1 MDIDPYIEDDDLADL
16 RKTIA
21 DLIKRKYEAVEGSP
35 QHRFIVRRLANLRF
49 SREEAGG
56 IMEDLDPGRKQTH
69 ARDAAGEVTCPQ
81 GKPPANLISHTT
93 DHPREATH
101 RSISTPALVKP
112 ATTGQIS
119 RELSPAISGAPLIS
133 K

>member
-1 MDIDPYIEDDDLADL
+1 MDIDPHIEDDDLADL

-56 IMEDLDPGRKQTH
+56 IMEGLDPGRKQTH
-69 ARDAAGEVTCPQ
+69 DRDAAGGSDVSSGQ
-81 GKPPANLISHTT
+81 AAGKFN
-93 DHPREATH
+93 
-101 RSISTPALVKP
+101 
-112 ATTGQIS
+112 
-119 RELSPAISGAPLIS
+119 
-133 K
+133 